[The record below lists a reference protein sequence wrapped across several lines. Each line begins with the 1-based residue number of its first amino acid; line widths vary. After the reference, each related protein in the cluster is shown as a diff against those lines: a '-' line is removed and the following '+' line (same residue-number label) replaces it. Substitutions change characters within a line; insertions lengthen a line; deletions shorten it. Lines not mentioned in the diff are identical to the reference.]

1 MKLKSGVVLLCFL
14 SLGGISF
21 GSEVGLKKVWSIGSD
36 KANYLFFSISSAR
49 IGSHNDIFVA
59 DSQGS
64 FIRKYDKN
72 GVFVKEIGRH
82 GQGPGDFGDSINLF
96 WDKKLFALDGRNSRI
111 AVLDEDLNIAS
122 YVRIAIV
129 ARKIIRINNLFYC
142 NAGILG
148 SDDNQIVVLDEA
160 GGIINRFHDEL
171 PDYLVKVP
179 RSKLETAM
187 KIMHSGIE
195 FDCQPET
202 NEIVATYRD
211 PGKNIEIFV
220 YSNKGALVRKLSLNH
235 LIDYEYPKF
244 MLEWPIKYPPASSLV
259 TIKSIHSGNPRSVF
273 VNYIY
278 SLLKETKGYETRSF
292 LIKIDIVSGKVMDK
306 IEIDSKLE
314 ILDIEGS
321 LVCTKY
327 FGDETQELRLYELK

>member
-1 MKLKSGVVLLCFL
+1 MKLKNGISLLCI
-14 SLGGISF
+14 LGLAGVSF
-21 GSEVGLKKVWSIGSD
+21 GSGAELKKIWSIGSN

-49 IGSHNDIFVA
+49 FDSKNDIYVA
-59 DSQGS
+59 DTQGS
-64 FIRKYDKN
+64 FIRKYDKD

-82 GQGPGDFGDSINLF
+82 GQGPGDFGDSISLF

-111 AVLDEDLNIAS
+111 AVIDENLNIFS
-122 YVRIAIV
+122 YVRIGIV

-148 SDDNQIVVLDEA
+148 SDNNQIVVLDEA
-160 GGIINRFHDEL
+160 GSIINRFHDEL

-187 KIMHSGIE
+187 KIMHGGIE
-195 FDCQPET
+195 FDCQSKSK
-202 NEIVATYRD
+202 EIVATYRD

-220 YSNKGALVRKLSLNH
+220 YTDKGSLVRKLSINH

-244 MLEWPIKYPPASSLV
+244 MLEWPIKYPPKSSLV
-259 TIKSIHSGNPRSVF
+259 MIKSIYFINPRSVI
-273 VNYIY
+273 VHYMY
-278 SLLKETKGYETRSF
+278 SLLKESKGYETRSF
-292 LIKIDIVSGKVMDK
+292 LIKIDTLNGKVMDT
-306 IEIDSKLE
+306 IEIDPNLE
-314 ILDIEGS
+314 ILDAKRS
-321 LVCTKY
+321 LICTKY